1 MRPDYSIWIEI
12 HTVVPWIHFF
22 ACDTYFKKC
31 ILQCPGYPF
40 CTRPKFIMRNSYC
53 SATDTHFVRGPSI
66 LWEMHTS
73 VPRIHIL
80 YAARLYRI
88 HHTVN
93 EAVTNFLTIKV
104 NFMRDATWSM
114 NRISLFVFIC
124 GSAYPWIH
132 FLSGFNIP
140 VLKTSW
146 AL

>member
-1 MRPDYSIWIEI
+1 M
-12 HTVVPWIHFF
+12 HTAVPRIPILYAAQVYYEKF
-22 ACDTYFKKC
+22 
-31 ILQCPGYPF
+31 ILQCHEYPF
-40 CTRPKFIMRNSYC
+40 CTRPKYIMRNAYF
-53 SATDTHFVRGPSI
+53 SAPDTHFVCGP
-66 LWEMHTS
+66 TT
-73 VPRIHIL
+73 V
-80 YAARLYRI
+80 YRI
-88 HHTVN
+88 HHTVS